1 MVLQKTRNQT
11 FLFQIALTL
20 YFVTL
25 QICISSLYT
34 VQLLLSLTNVDFKFN
49 CSGNIITAFSNTIIS
64 LLYVE
69 LCGTPGYLS
78 PEVLQCSMFADAP
91 GYGKEVDM

>member
-1 MVLQKTRNQT
+1 MHLFFISFS
-11 FLFQIALTL
+11 FLF
-20 YFVTL
+20 
-25 QICISSLYT
+25 
-34 VQLLLSLTNVDFKFN
+34 LSLVWILSSSFQ
-49 CSGNIITAFSNTIIS
+49 GITDSNTIIL

-78 PEVLQCSMFADAP
+78 PEILQCSMFADAP

>member
-1 MVLQKTRNQT
+1 MKPGSCSQRTT
-11 FLFQIALTL
+11 
-20 YFVTL
+20 
-25 QICISSLYT
+25 
-34 VQLLLSLTNVDFKFN
+34 SLTGFF
-49 CSGNIITAFSNTIIS
+49 FSLS
-64 LLYVE
+64 E

>member
-1 MVLQKTRNQT
+1 MHLFFMSFS
-11 FLFQIALTL
+11 FLFLSPGWILSSSFQG
-20 YFVTL
+20 VT
-25 QICISSLYT
+25 
-34 VQLLLSLTNVDFKFN
+34 V
-49 CSGNIITAFSNTIIS
+49 TIML

-78 PEVLQCSMFADAP
+78 PEILQCSMFADAP

>member
-1 MVLQKTRNQT
+1 MLLSFISFS
-11 FLFQIALTL
+11 FLFLSPVWIL
-20 YFVTL
+20 
-25 QICISSLYT
+25 SSC
-34 VQLLLSLTNVDFKFN
+34 FR
-49 CSGNIITAFSNTIIS
+49 GITDSNTIML

-78 PEVLQCSMFADAP
+78 PEILQCSMFADAP

>member
-1 MVLQKTRNQT
+1 MHLFFISFS
-11 FLFQIALTL
+11 FLFLSPGWILSSSFQG
-20 YFVTL
+20 VT
-25 QICISSLYT
+25 
-34 VQLLLSLTNVDFKFN
+34 V
-49 CSGNIITAFSNTIIS
+49 TIML

-78 PEVLQCSMFADAP
+78 PEILQCSMFADAP

>member
-1 MVLQKTRNQT
+1 MPGWILSAS
-11 FLFQIALTL
+11 FQ
-20 YFVTL
+20 
-25 QICISSLYT
+25 
-34 VQLLLSLTNVDFKFN
+34 
-49 CSGNIITAFSNTIIS
+49 GITDSNTII
-64 LLYVE
+64 LLFYVE

>member
-1 MVLQKTRNQT
+1 M
-11 FLFQIALTL
+11 
-20 YFVTL
+20 
-25 QICISSLYT
+25 
-34 VQLLLSLTNVDFKFN
+34 
-49 CSGNIITAFSNTIIS
+49 

-78 PEVLQCSMFADAP
+78 PEILQCSMFADAP